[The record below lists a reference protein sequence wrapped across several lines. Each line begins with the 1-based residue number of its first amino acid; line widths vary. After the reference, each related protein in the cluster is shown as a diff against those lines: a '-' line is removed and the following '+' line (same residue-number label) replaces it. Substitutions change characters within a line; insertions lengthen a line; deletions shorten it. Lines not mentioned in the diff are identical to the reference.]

1 MAVPSVL
8 HTVVTRTHTLSYCA
22 QHTVGS
28 VGSVGSVQIQA
39 TVCASVGA
47 LEYNMLLTTRG
58 D

>member
-28 VGSVGSVQIQA
+28 VGSVQIQA